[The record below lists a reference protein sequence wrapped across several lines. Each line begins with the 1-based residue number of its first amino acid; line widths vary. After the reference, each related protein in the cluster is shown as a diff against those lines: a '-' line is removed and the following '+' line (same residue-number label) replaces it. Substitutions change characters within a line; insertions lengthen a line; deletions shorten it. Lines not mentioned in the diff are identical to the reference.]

1 MEKRLEEVWSRAG
14 WCPCPKLDA
23 GIDVCMT
30 KPISHVVNGMIISHA
45 IHANRGMRSPLGWK
59 RSQVVKGVLPD
70 RPQKDDSHKDGGDN
84 ILVAVRP
91 METLSNPNNPLTMQ
105 TDDHDNELYDPSC
118 LCWVNPDMCRSKWCL
133 LNDHDDGAHDEE
145 PPAPQPSLFTPIGL
159 KAYFGAFLAIMV
171 LSVMSPTNV
180 RRVGLL
186 GVRAGKGCS
195 GMCCTVTVKFT
206 RGGGCKMPHFA
217 TPDRWTSRMNTFR
230 FPEPTPPSA
239 PKDGHKASSSLTD
252 TNARNHTHH
261 THTHTHRSFPHAPPR
276 PRPSTASCCPSSRPP
291 RGPRW
296 CTG

>member
-1 MEKRLEEVWSRAG
+1 MVQSLTLPICTIKHEARRPQRA
-14 WCPCPKLDA
+14 
-23 GIDVCMT
+23 I

-70 RPQKDDSHKDGGDN
+70 RPQKDDSHKDGVTN

-91 METLSNPNNPLTMQ
+91 METLPNPNNPLTMP

-145 PPAPQPSLFTPIGL
+145 PPAPQPSIFTPIGL

-206 RGGGCKMPHFA
+206 RRRTVQTA
-217 TPDRWTSRMNTFR
+217 TLRHPGPVDEPNEYFSISRADPAFR
-230 FPEPTPPSA
+230 AQGWPQGFLIPNR
-239 PKDGHKASSSLTD
+239 H
-252 TNARNHTHH
+252 
-261 THTHTHRSFPHAPPR
+261 
-276 PRPSTASCCPSSRPP
+276 
-291 RGPRW
+291 
-296 CTG
+296 